1 MNAATKVLLL
11 PELLEAILLYLKD
24 YRFLFL
30 AQRVCSQWQAVIM
43 QSHKILQVLWLVPR
57 EHEEPRINPFFV
69 TQFCNWKGPPH
80 PTRVPSA
87 HQISLK
93 EWFIDKRRRTAMFHP
108 RASWRRMLLANIP
121 CVLSVKLTGPAK
133 RASYTW
139 KSKKTSGQETS
150 SSNNKNRMAMGE
162 FVDYSVA
169 FSCRFK
175 IPRWHLENNLPSA
188 YRDRNGE
195 KCSWDLT
202 IYGHADTYGMTPNL
216 WGVKTGRPALEDLIK
231 MEDLKIHIPA
241 QNVEEYL

>member
-108 RASWRRMLLANIP
+108 RASWRQNAPRKYP
-121 CVLSVKLTGPAK
+121 
-133 RASYTW
+133 
-139 KSKKTSGQETS
+139 SKKTSGQETS

-188 YRDRNGE
+188 YRDRNGD

>member
-57 EHEEPRINPFFV
+57 EHEEPR
-69 TQFCNWKGPPH
+69 
-80 PTRVPSA
+80 
-87 HQISLK
+87 
-93 EWFIDKRRRTAMFHP
+93 
-108 RASWRRMLLANIP
+108 
-121 CVLSVKLTGPAK
+121 PAK